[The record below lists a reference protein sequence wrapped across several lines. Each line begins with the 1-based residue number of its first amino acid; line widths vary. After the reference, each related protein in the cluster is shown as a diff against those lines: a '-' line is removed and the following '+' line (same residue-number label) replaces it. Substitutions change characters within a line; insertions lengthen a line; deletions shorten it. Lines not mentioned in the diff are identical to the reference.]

1 MYSHRLIGQFD
12 GDYSFILLDVFIGSK
27 CFPDTLQIAVIL
39 VANSDITRTD
49 TRWTYDDV
57 ESVGCLLYTS
67 RCV

>member
-27 CFPDTLQIAVIL
+27 CFPDSLQLAVIL
-39 VANSDITRTD
+39 VANTDITRTD

-57 ESVGCLLYTS
+57 ESVGDGVLN
-67 RCV
+67 